1 MQKKELS
8 HRRACGHEGSATP
21 WPYERKR
28 GSAVE
33 SFHVFVHLATCLN
46 HFSSLCNVMI
56 GNGDTYT
63 CTHGVEGM
71 SLLIDCFEL
80 KAVEEES
87 KCEKITRAFLL
98 ESRKLSS
105 YRRDVLCVS
114 VGDCPCFVS
123 SRMRHVWCP
132 VCPQCR
138 LGPSSKSGS
147 GAVFLSG
154 DSPWSK
160 WSLLLVSM
168 SSWRLWRVGRGVS
181 LPGFGSL
188 CLLWKA

>member
-1 MQKKELS
+1 MEI
-8 HRRACGHEGSATP
+8 H
-21 WPYERKR
+21 
-28 GSAVE
+28 
-33 SFHVFVHLATCLN
+33 
-46 HFSSLCNVMI
+46 
-56 GNGDTYT
+56 T

-71 SLLIDCFEL
+71 SLLIGCSEL

-114 VGDCPCFVS
+114 VGDCPCSVS

-138 LGPSSKSGS
+138 LGPSSRSGS

-168 SSWRLWRVGRGVS
+168 SSWRPLEGGE
-181 LPGFGSL
+181 G
-188 CLLWKA
+188 CLTARLWKSVCYGKFSILNTLFSRSLKCPRTTYLSKVYLINKLGC